1 MHSIY
6 FIVIVVAVLL
16 VGSIAFGRDTNMP
29 ASTRS
34 VLIGSGILIVVLT
47 VWLSM
52 RPGP

>member
-6 FIVIVVAVLL
+6 FIVIIVAVLL
-16 VGSIAFGRDTNMP
+16 VGSIAFGRDTTMP

-34 VLIGSGILIVVLT
+34 VLIGSGILVAILAA
-47 VWLSM
+47 WLSM